1 MAKATPLPPRITGDE
16 GGGMMGMTVV
26 EGGSLLDGVVGFVF
40 SGVTGGDALFN
51 VDDSSVGFSSGTSC
65 SGPLTGGCTSVAVTS
80 GGGAAGGSITEVVS
94 TPEGVSSFSLL
105 GVISIGDEGV
115 GMPGSTAVDVGVGSV
130 VQTWSLDCG
139 GGVIQ
144 DVLEFIDILW
154 PMYVILVMWYS

>member
-1 MAKATPLPPRITGDE
+1 MAV
-16 GGGMMGMTVV
+16 VV

-40 SGVTGGDALFN
+40 SGVTGGDALFT
-51 VDDSSVGFSSGTSC
+51 VEDSSVGFSTGISG
-65 SGPLTGGCTSVAVTS
+65 SGALTGGCTSVAVTS
-80 GGGAAGGSITEVVS
+80 GGGAAGGSITKVVS

-154 PMYVILVMWYS
+154 PMYVVLVMWYS